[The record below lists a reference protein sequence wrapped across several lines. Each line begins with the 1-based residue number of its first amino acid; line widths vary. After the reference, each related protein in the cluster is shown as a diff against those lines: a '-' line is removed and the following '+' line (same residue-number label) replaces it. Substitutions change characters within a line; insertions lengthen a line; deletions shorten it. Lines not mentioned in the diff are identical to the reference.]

1 VVKAA
6 IHFSSLGDSRTNQM
20 ISLVTLHTIF
30 LREHNRLANELSK
43 LNPHWTDEEV
53 FLEARQIVVAELQVI
68 TYKEFLPIVIGELN
82 SSKVSSKTSE

>member
-1 VVKAA
+1 
-6 IHFSSLGDSRTNQM
+6 M

-82 SSKVSSKTSE
+82 SSKVSSKASE